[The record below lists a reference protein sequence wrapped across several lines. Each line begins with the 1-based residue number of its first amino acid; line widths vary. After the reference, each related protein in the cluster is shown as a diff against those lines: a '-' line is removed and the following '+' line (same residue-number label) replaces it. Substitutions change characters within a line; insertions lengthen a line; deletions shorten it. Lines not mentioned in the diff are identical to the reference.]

1 MKLGGSVFMWCII
14 IVIFFKR
21 FMKNFFSNQSYA
33 SSSEIP
39 DAEIVG
45 TDPPLMYSDVESAFQ
60 RVRPAAEGETTP
72 DS

>member
-1 MKLGGSVFMWCII
+1 
-14 IVIFFKR
+14 
-21 FMKNFFSNQSYA
+21 MKNFFSNQSYA

-60 RVRPAAEGETTP
+60 RVRPATEGETTP